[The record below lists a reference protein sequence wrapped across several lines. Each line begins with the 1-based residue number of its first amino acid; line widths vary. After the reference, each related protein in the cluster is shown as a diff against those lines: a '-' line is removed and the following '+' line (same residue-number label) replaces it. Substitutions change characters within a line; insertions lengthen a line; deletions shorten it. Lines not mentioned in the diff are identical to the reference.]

1 MGLQLRHQLRY
12 LERDPSEPNH
22 VTLFD
27 LDLFLHQDYLTGT
40 YIRHEFACQPQVV
53 VYNVEFI
60 LPQVLGLVEVIGALG
75 EDDVH

>member
-12 LERDPSEPNH
+12 LEGDPSEPNH
-22 VTLFD
+22 VALFY
-27 LDLFLHQDYLTGT
+27 LDLFLQQDYISGT

-53 VYNVEFI
+53 VYYVEFI